1 VTFRAVLERG
11 NRVQV
16 PKNVRWEFKLE
27 TDQVMRVSV
36 GVVGSFAGKE
46 CFYARMRRDGR
57 ITIPKVTVSLLQD
70 SAREGQSLVGTILN
84 VELEPA

>member
-1 VTFRAVLERG
+1 VFERG

-16 PKNVRWEFKLE
+16 PKNVRWEFRLE

-36 GVVGSFAGKE
+36 GVVGSFADKE
-46 CFYARMRRDGR
+46 RFYARMRRDGR
-57 ITIPKVTVSLLQD
+57 ITIPKVTVSLLLRD
-70 SAREGQSLVGTILN
+70 SVREGQSLDGTILN